1 VGLEE
6 IICWKITIGLLI
18 DNHPIPLGS
27 LEVEN
32 TIVRIALANVM
43 QYAYGLSALFL
54 HGLLRA
60 FSRIH
65 ELLTKTTTTVQM
77 AACCDS

>member
-43 QYAYGLSALFL
+43 QYAYGLSAPNR
-54 HGLLRA
+54 LRTNLQA
-60 FSRIH
+60 CPR
-65 ELLTKTTTTVQM
+65 V
-77 AACCDS
+77 AAGV